1 MTDPTNPS
9 QEDLIAAW
17 EERMKKRIEEEEA
30 QAAKE
35 AEKLRKEYES
45 RRSQKIKL

>member
-9 QEDLIAAW
+9 PDDLLAAW

-35 AEKLRKEYES
+35 AERLRKEYES